1 VRVIGVGRTKKPDR
15 VWCQLGW
22 RAGKNVNGS
31 EAVRWSQVQ
40 AQVKTIREHWNLKYS
55 AVFILCPV
63 SKATEDSYY
72 PEFVSI
78 SRQQQPLLPDYN
90 LPQHTDTLK
99 AFNESFGHWASSPT
113 ANLLPVMHRKMK
125 SDAATGA
132 KPYHNLSVCVKP
144 LHYNFNRADQ
154 LVEFIEIH
162 RLLGASHFT
171 FYNHSVGEQVD
182 CILRRYMESG
192 LVEVL
197 SWQQLDVVSQ
207 KEIRTEGIFASLN
220 DCLYRHMFDS
230 QFLLM
235 IDLDELIVPRGNQRV
250 TLTGLLEAANRNI
263 ANGSNHVGAY
273 YFRNAFFYLTW
284 PDDTDIKSDWKTLP
298 SKLVSLHKTRRNS
311 KLHPH
316 RVFHYFTSLNFKCLK
331 KKINK
336 IFFLSQIRSK
346 YVCKP
351 RAVVEVGNH
360 FVW

>member
-1 VRVIGVGRTKKPDR
+1 MRVIGVGRTKKPDR
-15 VWCQLGW
+15 VWCQLGS
-22 RAGKNVNGS
+22 RSGLNANGS
-31 EAVRWSQVQ
+31 EAVRWTQIQ
-40 AQVKTIREHWNLKYS
+40 GQVKTIREHWNLKYS
-55 AVFILCPV
+55 AVFILCPL
-63 SKATEDSYY
+63 SKPTADSYY

-78 SRQQQPLLPDYN
+78 SRQQHPLLPDYSF
-90 LPQHTDTLK
+90 PQSTNSLK
-99 AFNESFGHWASSPT
+99 SFNDSFGHWASSPT
-113 ANLLPVMHRKMK
+113 GNLLPVMHRQVK
-125 SDAATGA
+125 DNL
-132 KPYHNLSVCVKP
+132 KPQHNLSVCIKP

-182 CILRRYMESG
+182 CLLRRYMQSG

-235 IDLDELIVPRGNQRV
+235 IDLDELIVPRGNQL
-250 TLTGLLEAANRNI
+250 TLTGLLEAANHNM
-263 ANGSNHVGAY
+263 ANGTNRVGAY

-284 PDDTDIKSDWKTLP
+284 PDDADVKSDWKTLP
-298 SKLVSLHKTRRNS
+298 SKLVSLHKTRRNT

-316 RVFHYFTSLNFKCLK
+316 RV
-331 KKINK
+331 
-336 IFFLSQIRSK
+336 
-346 YVCKP
+346 
-351 RAVVEVGNH
+351 NH
-360 FVW
+360 FNFQ